1 MTVSSVR
8 KQFQSR
14 SEAVK
19 SDQQADILG
28 LEAGSDAYPSV
39 FRLAKLPVIRC
50 PLDIQY
56 IAQRYKGGKWR
67 SLSFH
72 VEWDSLVARYPQ
84 VGGKGG

>member
-19 SDQQADILG
+19 YDQQADILG
-28 LEAGSDAYPSV
+28 LEEGSDAYPSV
-39 FRLAKLPVIRC
+39 FRLDEFRVIRC

-84 VGGKGG
+84 LGGKGV

>member
-8 KQFQSR
+8 KQFQSW
-14 SEAVK
+14 SEGAE
-19 SDQQADILG
+19 SDQQARIIS
-28 LEAGSDAYPSV
+28 LEEGSDAYPSV
-39 FRLAKLPVIRC
+39 FKLAKFRVIRC

-72 VEWDSLVARYPQ
+72 VEWASLVARYPE
-84 VGGKGG
+84 VGGKGD

>member
-8 KQFQSR
+8 KQFQSW
-14 SEAVK
+14 SEDVK
-19 SDQQADILG
+19 FDRQANILG
-28 LEAGSDAYPSV
+28 LEEGSDAYPSV
-39 FRLAKLPVIRC
+39 FRLDEFRVIRC

-84 VGGKGG
+84 LGGKGV

>member
-28 LEAGSDAYPSV
+28 LEEGSDAYPSV
-39 FRLAKLPVIRC
+39 FRLDKFRVIRC

-56 IAQRYKGGKWR
+56 IAQRHKGGKWR

>member
-8 KQFQSR
+8 KQFQSW

-19 SDQQADILG
+19 FDRQANILG
-28 LEAGSDAYPSV
+28 LEEGSDAYPSV
-39 FRLAKLPVIRC
+39 FRFDELRVIRC

>member
-14 SEAVK
+14 TEDVK
-19 SDQQADILG
+19 SEQQANIIG
-28 LEAGSDAYPSV
+28 LEEGSDAYPSV
-39 FRLAKLPVIRC
+39 FRLDKFRAIRR

>member
-8 KQFQSR
+8 KQFQSW
-14 SEAVK
+14 SEDVK
-19 SDQQADILG
+19 FDRQANILG
-28 LEAGSDAYPSV
+28 LEEGSDAYPSV
-39 FRLAKLPVIRC
+39 FRLDEFRVIRC

-84 VGGKGG
+84 VGGKEG

>member
-1 MTVSSVR
+1 MTVSNVR
-8 KQFQSR
+8 KQFQSW
-14 SEAVK
+14 SEDVK
-19 SDQQADILG
+19 PDQQANIICLD
-28 LEAGSDAYPSV
+28 EGSDAYPSV
-39 FRLAKLPVIRC
+39 FKAAKFRVIRC

>member
-8 KQFQSR
+8 KQFQSW
-14 SEAVK
+14 SEDVK
-19 SDQQADILG
+19 FDRQANILG
-28 LEAGSDAYPSV
+28 LEEGSDAYPSV
-39 FRLAKLPVIRC
+39 FRLDEFRVIRC

>member
-1 MTVSSVR
+1 MTVSNVR
-8 KQFQSR
+8 KQFQSW
-14 SEAVK
+14 SEDVK
-19 SDQQADILG
+19 PDQQANIIG
-28 LEAGSDAYPSV
+28 LEEGSDAYPSV
-39 FRLAKLPVIRC
+39 FKVTKFRVIRC

>member
-8 KQFQSR
+8 KQFQSW
-14 SEAVK
+14 SEVVN
-19 SDQQADILG
+19 SDQQANILG
-28 LEAGSDAYPSV
+28 LEEGSEVYPSV
-39 FRLAKLPVIRC
+39 FRLDEFRVIRC

>member
-8 KQFQSR
+8 KQFQSW

-19 SDQQADILG
+19 FDRQANILG
-28 LEAGSDAYPSV
+28 LEEGSDAYPSV
-39 FRLAKLPVIRC
+39 FRLDEFRVIRC

>member
-8 KQFQSR
+8 KQFQSW

-19 SDQQADILG
+19 FDRQANILG
-28 LEAGSDAYPSV
+28 LEEGSDAYPSV
-39 FRLAKLPVIRC
+39 FRLDEFRVIRC

-56 IAQRYKGGKWR
+56 IAQRYKGGRWR